1 MLVDWEL
8 FALSCMKFVQPVA
21 YKPIHHCNY
30 SLISDGVFKN
40 SVADYTINVV
50 VFTISAV
57 D

>member
-1 MLVDWEL
+1 M
-8 FALSCMKFVQPVA
+8 A
-21 YKPIHHCNY
+21 YKPIYHCNY

>member
-1 MLVDWEL
+1 
-8 FALSCMKFVQPVA
+8 MKFVQPVA
-21 YKPIHHCNY
+21 YKPIYHCNY
-30 SLISDGVFKN
+30 SLISGGVFKN